1 LRLSVVS
8 PFLDRRHGTESCII
22 EQIER
27 LAFQYGWEI
36 HLYSQRV
43 EQVQG
48 LCSLTG
54 RQEAVDH
61 PIVWHKVSDVPGPH
75 LLKYLWWF
83 FANQALRWRD
93 RRSGKC
99 ETDLIYS
106 PGINCFAADAIVVHI
121 VFHEFLSRVSSELQ
135 FRQFPIRNWY
145 LAIHR
150 KLYYKLAVLLER
162 KIYTDPRVRLVAVSS
177 LVAQHL
183 KTHFNRT
190 DVTVIPN
197 AIDTLRFAPHERL
210 ARRHMA
216 RRLFNYSDEDFVL
229 LLIGNDLKKKG
240 LGPLLRAFALL
251 RELPLRLLI
260 VGSDDPRLYELQ
272 LAEIACRCR
281 VRFEV
286 PSPDVLSFYA
296 AADVYVGP
304 SLEDAFGLPILEAMA
319 CALPVIASIHAGAS
333 ECIRDGETGLL
344 LGDPRDPSEIARLI
358 QKLYDDS
365 SLRQKMGLA
374 ASQYV
379 HKNCSWDQNVSK
391 TRDFLESIL
400 PTLHRP

>member
-1 LRLSVVS
+1 MRLTVVS

-48 LCSLTG
+48 LRSLTG
-54 RQEAVDH
+54 QEAVDH
-61 PIVWHKVSDVPGPH
+61 PIVWHKVSDIRGPH

-83 FANQALRWRD
+83 FANQALRRRD

-106 PGINCFAADAIVVHI
+106 PGINCFDADAIVVHI

-190 DVTVIPN
+190 DVTVIQN

-210 ARRHMA
+210 AA
-216 RRLFNYSDEDFVL
+216 T
-229 LLIGNDLKKKG
+229 
-240 LGPLLRAFALL
+240 
-251 RELPLRLLI
+251 
-260 VGSDDPRLYELQ
+260 
-272 LAEIACRCR
+272 
-281 VRFEV
+281 
-286 PSPDVLSFYA
+286 A
-296 AADVYVGP
+296 A
-304 SLEDAFGLPILEAMA
+304 
-319 CALPVIASIHAGAS
+319 
-333 ECIRDGETGLL
+333 
-344 LGDPRDPSEIARLI
+344 
-358 QKLYDDS
+358 
-365 SLRQKMGLA
+365 
-374 ASQYV
+374 
-379 HKNCSWDQNVSK
+379 
-391 TRDFLESIL
+391 
-400 PTLHRP
+400 